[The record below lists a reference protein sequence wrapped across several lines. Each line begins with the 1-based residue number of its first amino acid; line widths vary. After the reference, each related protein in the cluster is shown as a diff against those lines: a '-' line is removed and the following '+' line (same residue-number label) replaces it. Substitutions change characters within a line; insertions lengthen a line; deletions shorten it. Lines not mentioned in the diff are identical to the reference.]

1 MLNFENLDK
10 AAYPG
15 TGDFDIPEIPPFEIS
30 EGLAETEF
38 IPYNYARTCG
48 TPENK
53 GVHFFVDDYQFA
65 RLWNKPDIYLEKLR
79 QFKFVLAPD
88 FSTYS
93 DMPRAMQ
100 IYNHYRKHWI
110 ARYLTEHNIAVI
122 PTISWSTPDS
132 FEWCFDGEPRGSVVA
147 ISNVSCLRNPTARR
161 LFDLGFEKM
170 KEVLQPS
177 AILCYG
183 AELDGTINIKPHY
196 TRIKEARENGRKRSQ
211 QRGETREVRQ
221 E

>member
-1 MLNFENLDK
+1 MTNFENLDK
-10 AAYPG
+10 ALYPG
-15 TGDFDIPEIPPFEIS
+15 TGDFDIPEIPPFEFTK
-30 EGLAETEF
+30 ELVETEF
-38 IPYNYARTCG
+38 IPFNYARTCSD
-48 TPENK
+48 PESK
-53 GVHFFVDDYQFA
+53 GVHFFVDDYQFV
-65 RLWNKPDIYLEKLR
+65 RLWNKPDIYLDNLR
-79 QFKFVLAPD
+79 RFRFVLTPD

-110 ARYLTEHNIAVI
+110 SRYLTEHNIAVI

-147 ISNVSCLRNPTARR
+147 ISSVGCMRDRVSRE
-161 LFDLGFEKM
+161 LFFLGFEEM
-170 KEVLQPS
+170 KRVLQPS

-196 TRIKEARENGRKRSQ
+196 ERIKEARKNGRKRS
-211 QRGETREVRQ
+211 
-221 E
+221 